1 MENNILLDVKGLK
14 TYFHTFKGVVK
25 AVDDVSFTLK
35 EGEILGIVGESGSGK
50 SVTSFSILKLVED
63 PGVVEAEQILFDG
76 RDLNRASEKDM
87 IKIRGKDIS
96 MVFQDPMTSLN
107 PLYTIQRQ
115 MEEVLILHEP
125 QMNAAQRKARC
136 LELLSAVGIPNPQ
149 ERLKEYPNQFSG
161 GMRQRVI
168 IAIALATNPRL
179 LIADEPTTA
188 LDVTIQEQILE
199 LMRKLVKEHNT
210 ALILITHDL
219 AVVSQMVDRINVMY
233 CGKLVETGSTEDI
246 VSFNAHPYTEGL
258 LNSIPKLYED
268 RDRLDYIP
276 GMVPNMFELP
286 EGCYFAPRCRYC
298 QEICRHQQPAMREVG
313 PGHLAACHFPLKKK
327 DDGNRDAAV
336 SPAAVR
342 TEEGK

>member
-1 MENNILLDVKGLK
+1 MENKILLEVKGLK

-63 PGVVEAEQILFDG
+63 PGVVEADHILFDG
-76 RDLNRASEKDM
+76 KDLGRASEREM
-87 IKIRGKDIS
+87 TKIRGKDIS

-107 PLYTIQRQ
+107 PLYTVQKQ

-125 QMNAAQRKARC
+125 QMNAAQRRERC
-136 LELLSAVGIPNPQ
+136 LELLSAVGIPNPA

-188 LDVTIQEQILE
+188 LDVTIQEQILK

-233 CGKLVETGSTEDI
+233 CGKLVETGSTWDI
-246 VSFNAHPYTEGL
+246 VHANAHPYTEGL
-258 LNSIPKLYED
+258 LNSIPKLWED

-286 EGCYFAPRCRYC
+286 EGCYFAPRCKYC
-298 QEICRHQQPAMREVG
+298 QELCRHEKPQMQEIG
-313 PGHLAACHFPLKKK
+313 PGHMAACHFPLVK
-327 DDGNRDAAV
+327 DKTGK
-336 SPAAVR
+336 
-342 TEEGK
+342 EEVK

>member
-1 MENNILLDVKGLK
+1 MEDKVLLDVQGLK

-25 AVDDVSFTLK
+25 AVDDVSFSLK

-63 PGVVEAEQILFDG
+63 PGVVDAEHIMFEG
-76 RDLNRASEKDM
+76 KDLAKISEKDM
-87 IKIRGKDIS
+87 AKIRGKDIS

-125 QMNAAQRKARC
+125 QMNKAQRRERC
-136 LELLSAVGIPNPQ
+136 IELLHAVGIPNPE

-168 IAIALATNPRL
+168 IAIALATNPKL

-188 LDVTIQEQILE
+188 LDVTIQEQILK
-199 LMRKLVKEHNT
+199 LMKKLVKEHNT
-210 ALILITHDL
+210 SLILITHDL
-219 AVVSQMVDRINVMY
+219 AVVSQMVDKINVMY
-233 CGKLVETGSTEDI
+233 CGKLVETGKTEDI
-246 VSFNAHPYTEGL
+246 IYHNAHPYTEGL

-286 EGCYFAPRCRYC
+286 EGCYFAPRCKYC
-298 QEICRHQQPAMREVG
+298 QEICRHQKPQMQEVG
-313 PGHLAACHFPLKKK
+313 PGHMAACHFPLLKKK
-327 DDGNRDAAV
+327 AQEQ
-336 SPAAVR
+336 
-342 TEEGK
+342 EEA